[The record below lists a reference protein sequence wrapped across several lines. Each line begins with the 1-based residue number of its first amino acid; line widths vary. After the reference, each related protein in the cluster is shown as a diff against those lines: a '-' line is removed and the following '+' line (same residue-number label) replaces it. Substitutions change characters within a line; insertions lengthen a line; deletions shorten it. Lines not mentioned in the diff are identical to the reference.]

1 MLIWVEDEG
10 PGVPVQWWERIFQ
23 RGVRG
28 PTSESVQGTGLGLH
42 IARELMRSQS
52 GDAWVEE
59 SPEGGTVFVLSLP
72 ASSDG
77 AEVG

>member
-1 MLIWVEDEG
+1 MLIRVEDQG
-10 PGVPVQWWERIFQ
+10 PGVPEQWWERIFQ

-28 PTSESVQGTGLGLH
+28 PTTESVPGTGPRAAH
-42 IARELMRSQS
+42 RPRVDAVTE
-52 GDAWVEE
+52 GDVWVEE
-59 SPEGGTVFVLSLP
+59 SPEGGTAFVLSLP